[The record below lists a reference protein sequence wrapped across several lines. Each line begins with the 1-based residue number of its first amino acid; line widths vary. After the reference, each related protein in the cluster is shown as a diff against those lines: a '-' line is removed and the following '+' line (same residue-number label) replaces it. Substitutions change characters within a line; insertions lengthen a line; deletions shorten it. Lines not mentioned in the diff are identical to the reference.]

1 MTLAIFVLHVGI
13 VINCIFPCDHLF
25 NFYFN
30 FGSSFI
36 AVIFVVLEEDFFCD
50 ADEGDLSEQGQVP

>member
-1 MTLAIFVLHVGI
+1 MTLAICVLGI
-13 VINCIFPCDHLF
+13 FINFF
-25 NFYFN
+25 FYFSLWSFLLN
-30 FGSSFI
+30 FESSFI

>member
-1 MTLAIFVLHVGI
+1 MIIYLSSTL
-13 VINCIFPCDHLF
+13 
-25 NFYFN
+25 
-30 FGSSFI
+30 SSFI

>member
-1 MTLAIFVLHVGI
+1 MTLAICVLGI
-13 VINCIFPCDHLF
+13 IISFIFPCDHLF
-25 NFYFN
+25 KFYFN